1 MQGADMINSE
11 EDRHLKLAGEA
22 DCAPEPLPTLRHS
35 TAHLM
40 AQAVKQIFPEV
51 KVAIGPAIDDGFYY
65 DFAKPAPFTPEDL
78 EKIEGRMRELA
89 KQDLPFSRE
98 EMPREK
104 AIRFFEERGEPFK
117 VEILRGIDAS
127 TVSFYRQ
134 GDFVDLCRG
143 PHVAS
148 TGAIRFFKLLSS
160 SGAYWRGSEKNPML
174 QRIYGTAWLTKEELE
189 KYLWRLEEAKKRDHR
204 KLGRELDLFEFHDVS
219 PGAAFWLPGGMV
231 LVRELEKFARE
242 SLDAR
247 GYQEIS
253 TPMLV
258 NKKLWERSGHWDLY
272 QDNMFKVEVE
282 EETFSLKPM
291 NCPESTYVYGRTVR
305 SYRDLPIRYSE
316 MGRCHRNERS
326 GTLTGLIRVRQFT
339 QDDAHIYCRPD
350 QVQAEITDLLDLVRE
365 WYGTFG
371 LKPSY
376 RLSTRPPDK
385 LGTDQQW
392 DLAEE
397 SLHEALRANSLA
409 YDLDKGGGAFYGP
422 KIDVDVEDTLG
433 RQWQL
438 ATIQVDLTMLPE
450 RMQCEYIDS
459 DGQPKRPV
467 VIHRAIFGSYER
479 FIAILTEHFAGA
491 FPTWLA
497 PVQARVLPV
506 SEKFAEYGKA
516 VHARLRAA
524 GIRAQLDDRNEKLG
538 YRIREAQVQ
547 KVPYMLV
554 VGEREAQQETASVRP
569 HGSEKSVV
577 LPVAEFLAGLAAE
590 IGSRSATLT
599 VGRSG

>member
-1 MQGADMINSE
+1 MMNSE

-78 EKIEGRMRELA
+78 EKIETRMRELA

-98 EMPREK
+98 EMAREQ

-117 VEILRGIDAS
+117 VEILRGIDAPA
-127 TVSFYRQ
+127 VSFYRQ

-174 QRIYGTAWLTKEELE
+174 QRIYGTAWLTKDELD

-392 DLAEE
+392 DQAED
-397 SLHEALRANSLA
+397 SLHEALRVNGLT

-506 SEKFAEYGKA
+506 SEKHAEYAKT

-524 GIRAQLDDRNEKLG
+524 GIRAHLDDRNEKLG

-547 KVPYMLV
+547 KVPYTLV

-569 HGSEKSVV
+569 HGSEKSAV
-577 LPVAEFLAGLAAE
+577 LPVTEFLAGLAAE